1 MSYVA
6 DLHTHS
12 PYARGTSSKLTFENM
27 AMWARM
33 KGIDLLAT
41 GDFTHPEWLAEIRAT
56 LRETGDGLF
65 DLDGVRF
72 VLGTEVNCSAKLAGR
87 HRRVHVLVF
96 APDLAAVDAINSV
109 LGRHGKLA
117 SDGRPTVH
125 MTPRDL
131 LETLLAIDERCFI
144 IPAHL
149 WTPHFGL
156 YGEKSGF
163 DSLAECFGD
172 MAGHVPAIETGL
184 SSDPSMN
191 WRVPSLDRVSIVSF
205 SDAHSLPKLGRELTV
220 FRGEP
225 TYDGLL
231 DSLRNLAIEY
241 TLEMFPEEGKYHH
254 AGHRKCGVRLSPQ
267 EYMVNGERCPACNR
281 KLTSGVMQRIEALAG
296 RTVTTRMDDDG
307 LIHGDDGRPPFRTM
321 VSLRQ
326 IIAEALERGLET
338 KTVATAYDKLV
349 YELDGELRVLTTAPP
364 FEIESVA
371 AERVAEGIVR
381 ARSGNVTVSPGFD
394 GEYGRV
400 SIWPETST

>member
-12 PYARGTSSKLTFENM
+12 PYARGTSNQLSFENM
-27 AMWARM
+27 ALWARM

-41 GDFTHPEWLAEIRAT
+41 GDFTHPEWLAEIHGK
-56 LRETGDGLF
+56 LHETDNGLYE
-65 DLDGVRF
+65 LDGVRF
-72 VLGTEVNCSAKLAGR
+72 VLGTEVNCSAEQAGR

-96 APDLAAVDAINSV
+96 APDLAAVDAINSA
-109 LGRHGKLA
+109 LDHYGKLG

-125 MTPRDL
+125 ITPRDL
-131 LETLLAIDERCFI
+131 VEKLLGIDERCFI

-172 MAGHVPAIETGL
+172 MAAHVPAIETGL
-184 SSDPSMN
+184 SSDPAMN
-191 WRVPSLDRVSIVSF
+191 WRVPSLDGVSIVSF

-220 FRGEP
+220 FRGAL

-231 DSLRNLAIEY
+231 DSLRSQAIEY

-254 AGHRKCGVRLSPQ
+254 AGHRKCGIRLSPQ
-267 EYMVNGERCPACNR
+267 EFAASGERCPKCGR
-281 KLTSGVMQRIEALAG
+281 KFTSGVMQRIEELAG
-296 RTVTTRMDDDG
+296 RTVTTHMDDDG
-307 LIHGDDGRPPFRTM
+307 LVRGDAGRPPFRTM

-326 IIAEALERGLET
+326 IISEALGRGLET
-338 KTVATAYDKLV
+338 KTVATAYHKLV
-349 YELDGELRVLTTAPP
+349 NELDGELRTLTDAPASA
-364 FEIESVA
+364 IGNVA
-371 AERVAEGIVR
+371 GERVAEGIMR

-400 SIWPETST
+400 SIWPEA

>member
-12 PYARGTSSKLTFENM
+12 PYARGTSPQLTFENM
-27 AMWARM
+27 ALWART

-41 GDFTHPEWLAEIRAT
+41 GDFTHPERLAETRAT
-56 LRETGDGLF
+56 LRETGDGLYE
-65 DLDGVRF
+65 LDGVRF
-72 VLGTEVNCSAKLAGR
+72 VLGTEVNCSAEQAGR
-87 HRRVHVLVF
+87 HRRVHILVF
-96 APDLAAVDAINSV
+96 APDLGAAANINSA
-109 LGRHGKLA
+109 LDRHGKLG

-125 MTPRDL
+125 LTPRDL
-131 LETLLAIDERCFI
+131 LEALLDINERCFI

-163 DSLAECFGD
+163 DLLAECFGD
-172 MAGHVPAIETGL
+172 MAPYVPAVETGL
-184 SSDPSMN
+184 SSDPAMN
-191 WRVPSLDRVSIVSF
+191 WRVPSLDGVSIVSF

-220 FRGEP
+220 FKGEP

-231 DSLRNLAIEY
+231 DSLRNQAIEY

-254 AGHRKCGVRLSPQ
+254 AGHRKCGIRLSPQ
-267 EYMVNGERCPACNR
+267 EFAATGERCPACGR
-281 KLTSGVMQRIEALAG
+281 KFTLGVMQRIEALAE
-296 RTVTTRMDDDG
+296 RIVTTRMDDEG

-326 IIAEALERGLET
+326 IIAEALGRGLET
-338 KTVATAYDKLV
+338 KAVAAAYHKLV
-349 YELDGELRVLTTAPP
+349 HELGGELRALTDAPSST
-364 FEIESVA
+364 IGKIA
-371 AERVAEGIVR
+371 GERVAEGVSR
-381 ARSGNVTVSPGFD
+381 ARAGNVTISPGFD

-400 SIWPETST
+400 SIWPEINT